1 MSREQV
7 KGTLLTV
14 GATAA
19 STALLV
25 GGFVGYNH
33 MQRTTASVDVVDTF
47 NQMEAK
53 KVAAEDVQHGVFSD
67 HCLVATV
74 GDWTMDL
81 ISWVPEK
88 PENGGQPVDDAWGN
102 THPAANIL
110 DTDNLAGSYNWQWV
124 NRVTGSYQAAV
135 PGTGTTYTML
145 SPIVADPSNRTQAN
159 LNAWLNQIK
168 ASDNGGHL
176 MIGWGN
182 PSPERAQTYPY
193 NVQRVFAPIAAHC
206 RWMPTVEADSTSHK
220 TDTDDVLRSDV
231 TVGNDTSYGSDPWL
245 SVDGDQAV
253 VKATGRAYYSATQA
267 PAQSSTV
274 PAGAQLIGETTL
286 TFNGPGTQTGS
297 ITKPENLDGGYITWV
312 WTVDRSEQGDWANY
326 MDNEAASTNYGEDAN
341 TVNVPKKPKPAPISN
356 ATQPSTAPARS
367 NAETPAAPAAS
378 TIRSN
383 GETTTRVSR
392 GEASTN
398 NMAPSI
404 EAAPSKVEEM
414 LLSEQSSVA
423 APASTPEKKT
433 EIANTSNSL
442 SGDNVRS
449 ATIPLVLLVV
459 EALSILGGLLFMR
472 RR

>member
-25 GGFVGYNH
+25 SGFVGYNH
-33 MQRTTASVDVVDTF
+33 MQRATASIDVVDTF

-145 SPIVADPSNRTQAN
+145 SPIVADPATRTQAN

-168 ASDNGGHL
+168 AGDNGGHL

-206 RWMPTVEADSTSHK
+206 RWMPTVEADSTNYK
-220 TDTDDVLRSDV
+220 TATGNTLQSDV

-245 SVDGDQAV
+245 SVDGNQAV
-253 VKATGRAYYSATQA
+253 VKATGRAYYSATPV

-312 WTVDRSEQGDWANY
+312 WTVDRSEQGDWADY

-341 TVNVPKKPKPAPISN
+341 TVSVPEKPKPAPVNN

-398 NMAPSI
+398 NVAPSI
-404 EAAPSKVEEM
+404 ETAPSKVEEM
-414 LLSEQSSVA
+414 LLSEQSSVV
-423 APASTPEKKT
+423 APASTPEKKA
-433 EIANTSNSL
+433 EIANASNAS

-449 ATIPLVLLVV
+449 ATIPLTLLGV
-459 EALSILGGLLFMR
+459 EAVSVLSGLLLMR

>member
-33 MQRTTASVDVVDTF
+33 MQQSTASIDVADTF

-88 PENGGQPVDDAWGN
+88 PENGGQPIDDAWGN

-145 SPIVADPSNRTQAN
+145 SPIVADPATRTQAN

-168 ASDNGGHL
+168 AGDNGGHL

-206 RWMPTVEADSTSHK
+206 RWMPTVEADSTNHK
-220 TDTDDVLRSDV
+220 ADTDGVLRSDV

-253 VKATGRAYYSATQA
+253 VKATGRAYYSATPV

-297 ITKPENLDGGYITWV
+297 INKPENLDGGYITWI
-312 WTVDRSEQGDWANY
+312 WTVDRSEQGDWADY

-341 TVNVPKKPKPAPISN
+341 TVSVPEKPKPAPVS
-356 ATQPSTAPARS
+356 STAQTATTSAQPNTA
-367 NAETPAAPAAS
+367 TPVAPAGTNRES
-378 TIRSN
+378 TSARTLR
-383 GETTTRVSR
+383 EDVTTQ
-392 GEASTN
+392 N
-398 NMAPSI
+398 
-404 EAAPSKVEEM
+404 AAPSLTTEPSKTEEM
-414 LLSEQSSVA
+414 LLSDENTVA
-423 APASTPEKKT
+423 APASTPEKKA
-433 EIANTSNSL
+433 EIANTSDSL
-442 SGDNVRS
+442 SDDNVRS
-449 ATIPLVLLVV
+449 ATIPLALLGI
-459 EALSILGGLLFMR
+459 EALSVLGGLLFMR
-472 RR
+472 RH

>member
-1 MSREQV
+1 MSHEQV

-33 MQRTTASVDVVDTF
+33 MQRATASVDVVDTF

-88 PENGGQPVDDAWGN
+88 PENGGQPIEDAWGN
-102 THPAANIL
+102 LHPAAKIL

-145 SPIVADPSNRTQAN
+145 SPIVADPASRTQAN

-168 ASDNGGHL
+168 AGDNGGHL

-182 PSPERAQTYPY
+182 PTPERAQTYPY

-206 RWMPTVEADSTSHK
+206 RWMPTVEADSTNYK
-220 TDTDDVLRSDV
+220 TATGNTLQSDV
-231 TVGNDTSYGSDPWL
+231 TVGNDTAYGSDPWL

-253 VKATGRAYYSATQA
+253 VKATGRAYYSATPV
-267 PAQSSTV
+267 PAESSTV

-297 ITKPENLDGGYITWV
+297 IIKPENLDGGYITWV
-312 WTVDRSEQGDWANY
+312 WTINRSEQGDWADY
-326 MDNEAASTNYGEDAN
+326 MDEEATSTNYGEDAN
-341 TVNVPKKPKPAPISN
+341 TVNVPEKPKPAPVSSE
-356 ATQPSTAPARS
+356 AQPTTAPTQS
-367 NAETPAAPAAS
+367 N
-378 TIRSN
+378 
-383 GETTTRVSR
+383 TTTHVAPTGANRESTSARTSHEGVS
-392 GEASTN
+392 AQNT
-398 NMAPSI
+398 APSLTT
-404 EAAPSKVEEM
+404 EPSKVEEM
-414 LLSEQSSVA
+414 LLSNENANAVA
-423 APASTPEKKT
+423 EPASAPKEKA
-433 EIANTSNSL
+433 EITNASDSL

-449 ATIPLVLLVV
+449 ATIPLALLGV
-459 EALSILGGLLFMR
+459 EALSVLGGLLFMR
-472 RR
+472 RH

>member
-33 MQRTTASVDVVDTF
+33 MQRATASVDVVDTF

-88 PENGGQPVDDAWGN
+88 PENGGQPVEDAWGN
-102 THPAANIL
+102 IHSDVKVL

-124 NRVTGSYQAAV
+124 NRVTGSYQAVV

-145 SPIVADPSNRTQAN
+145 SPIVADPATRTQAN

-168 ASDNGGHL
+168 AGDNGGHL

-193 NVQRVFAPIAAHC
+193 NVQRVFTPIAAHC
-206 RWMPTVEADSTSHK
+206 RWMPTVEADSTNYK
-220 TDTDDVLRSDV
+220 TATDNTLQSDV
-231 TVGNDTSYGSDPWL
+231 TIGNDTSYGSDPWL

-253 VKATGRAYYSATQA
+253 VKATGRAYYSATPV

-274 PAGAQLIGETTL
+274 PASAQLIGETTL

-297 ITKPENLDGGYITWV
+297 VNKPENLDGGYITWV
-312 WTVDRSEQGDWANY
+312 WTIDRSEQGDWADY
-326 MDNEAASTNYGEDAN
+326 MDEEATSTNYGEDAN
-341 TVNVPKKPKPAPISN
+341 TVSVPEKPKPAPVSN
-356 ATQPSTAPARS
+356 TTQSSTAPARS

-392 GEASTN
+392 GEASIN
-398 NMAPSI
+398 NVAPSI
-404 EAAPSKVEEM
+404 ETAPSKVEEM
-414 LLSEQSSVA
+414 FLSDQSA
-423 APASTPEKKT
+423 AGEPTSAPKEKT
-433 EIANTSNSL
+433 EVVNASDSVSNNT
-442 SGDNVRS
+442 RS
-449 ATIPLVLLVV
+449 AAIPLTLLVV

>member
-33 MQRTTASVDVVDTF
+33 MQRATASVDVVDTF

-81 ISWVPEK
+81 ISWVPEN

-168 ASDNGGHL
+168 AGDNGGHL

-220 TDTDDVLRSDV
+220 TDTDGVLRSDV

-253 VKATGRAYYSATQA
+253 VKATGRAYYSATPA
-267 PAQSSTV
+267 PAQSSAV

-312 WTVDRSEQGDWANY
+312 WTVDRSEQGDWADY

-341 TVNVPKKPKPAPISN
+341 TVNVPEKPKPAPVSST
-356 ATQPSTAPARS
+356 TQPAETATHAAAAAPTAPAVVNGGDTATRASRTETSVRS
-367 NAETPAAPAAS
+367 
-378 TIRSN
+378 
-383 GETTTRVSR
+383 
-392 GEASTN
+392 
-398 NMAPSI
+398 MAPSI
-404 EAAPSKVEEM
+404 TTEPSKVEEM
-414 LLSEQSSVA
+414 LLSDHSA
-423 APASTPEKKT
+423 MDTPASAPEEKA
-433 EIANTSNSL
+433 EMVNIPDSVPNNT
-442 SGDNVRS
+442 RS
-449 ATIPLVLLVV
+449 ATIPLALLVI

>member
-1 MSREQV
+1 MSHEQV

-33 MQRTTASVDVVDTF
+33 MQQATASIDVADTF

-88 PENGGQPVDDAWGN
+88 PENGGQPIDDAWGN

-145 SPIVADPSNRTQAN
+145 SPIVADPTTRTQAN

-168 ASDNGGHL
+168 AGDNGGHL

-206 RWMPTVEADSTSHK
+206 RWMPTVEADSTNHK
-220 TDTDDVLRSDV
+220 ADTDGVLRSDV

-253 VKATGRAYYSATQA
+253 VKATGRAYYSATPV
-267 PAQSSTV
+267 PAQSPTV

-312 WTVDRSEQGDWANY
+312 WTVDRSKQGDWADY

-341 TVNVPKKPKPAPISN
+341 TLIVPEKPKPAPVSSEAQPATTPAQSN
-356 ATQPSTAPARS
+356 AATSVAP
-367 NAETPAAPAAS
+367 T
-378 TIRSN
+378 
-383 GETTTRVSR
+383 
-392 GEASTN
+392 STN
-398 NMAPSI
+398 KENTSARTSHEGTSIQNAAPSI
-404 EAAPSKVEEM
+404 EVAPSKTEEM

-423 APASTPEKKT
+423 APASTPEKKA
-433 EIANTSNSL
+433 EIANASDTP
-442 SGDNVRS
+442 SGNNVRS
-449 ATIPLVLLVV
+449 ATIPLALLGV
-459 EALSILGGLLFMR
+459 EALSVLGGLLFMR
-472 RR
+472 RH

>member
-1 MSREQV
+1 MSHEQV

-14 GATAA
+14 GTTAA

-33 MQRTTASVDVVDTF
+33 MQRATASIDVVDTF

-88 PENGGQPVDDAWGN
+88 PENGGQPIEDAWGN

-110 DTDNLAGSYNWQWV
+110 DTDSLAGSYNWQWV

-168 ASDNGGHL
+168 AGDNGGHL

-206 RWMPTVEADSTSHK
+206 RWMPTIEADSTNHK
-220 TDTDDVLRSDV
+220 ADADSVLRSDV

-253 VKATGRAYYSATQA
+253 VKATGRAYYSATPA
-267 PAQSSTV
+267 PSQSSTV

-297 ITKPENLDGGYITWV
+297 IAKPANLNGGYVTWV
-312 WTVDRSEQGDWANY
+312 WSIEKNNQPTEWGKYLLQDTTDGWSADDEVVEL
-326 MDNEAASTNYGEDAN
+326 
-341 TVNVPKKPKPAPISN
+341 PKAPEPAPSVSAPTIEPSEAPTPSAVTPSPEPSVTTPAPN
-356 ATQPSTAPARS
+356 ESQTLPPTTAPSTTP
-367 NAETPAAPAAS
+367 NAGSVKTPVTYTSLAHTGS
-378 TIRSN
+378 TTLPLF
-383 GETTTRVSR
+383 G
-392 GEASTN
+392 
-398 NMAPSI
+398 
-404 EAAPSKVEEM
+404 
-414 LLSEQSSVA
+414 L
-423 APASTPEKKT
+423 
-433 EIANTSNSL
+433 
-442 SGDNVRS
+442 S
-449 ATIPLVLLVV
+449 ATALAGGLTLVLKKRNV
-459 EALSILGGLLFMR
+459 G
-472 RR
+472 